1 MKTIVAGYTCAPAGP
16 GAEAAYYRRL
26 ATTPHAEGVAL
37 AWRNTSTAARTGDIL
52 DLLPPDWTV
61 ALTAIAAT
69 YPAWLADR
77 TFGLASPDPDGRAAA
92 TAMAREIAEGVR
104 RINDRAGRAAVL
116 AVEFQ
121 SAPGY
126 GNHPP
131 RPDPGAFRRSLT
143 EIADLGWD
151 GAALLVEHCDTP
163 VPGRVPVKGFLAL
176 DQEIDAVASLA
187 GSGIGL
193 SLNWGR
199 SLLELRDPDR
209 VADHAAQAAASGLLR
224 AFTLSGNGDGASA
237 HGAAWD
243 DTHLPFADAL
253 DDRYAEPTSLLT
265 TARAERSLAHLCDP
279 LFVAVKTGWPAE
291 RTDPAERAAAV
302 RANFATGV
310 AVIDRIGL
318 RRNGTDD

>member
-1 MKTIVAGYTCAPAGP
+1 MKKIIAGYTCAPP
-16 GAEAAYYRRL
+16 HRRSESAYYRRL

-37 AWRNTSTAARTGDIL
+37 AWQDASTAAQIGDIL
-52 DLLPPDWTV
+52 DVLPPDWTV

-69 YPAWLADR
+69 YPAWLAAPA
-77 TFGLASPDPDGRAAA
+77 FGLASPDPDGREAA
-92 TAMAREIAEGVR
+92 TAMARQIAEGVR

-126 GNHPP
+126 GGHPL
-131 RPDPGAFRRSLT
+131 RPDAEAFRRSLT
-143 EIADLGWD
+143 EIAALDWD
-151 GAALLVEHCDTP
+151 GAALLVEHCDAP
-163 VPGRVPVKGFLAL
+163 RPGRTPVKGFLTL
-176 DQEIDAVASLA
+176 RQEIDTVASLT

-209 VADHAAQAAASGLLR
+209 VHDHAAEAAASGLLR
-224 AFTLSGNGDGASA
+224 AFTLSGNGDRAST

-243 DTHLPFADAL
+243 DTHLPFADTL
-253 DDRYAEPTSLLT
+253 DSRYAEPTSLLT
-265 TARAERSLAHLCDP
+265 TARAAQSLAHLHDP

-291 RTDPAERAAAV
+291 RTDPAERAAAIRV
-302 RANFATGV
+302 NFAT
-310 AVIDRIGL
+310 AVDVL
-318 RRNGTDD
+318 RRSRPPGRP